1 MVFPVVGLIIYERAL
16 FLARGLQAA
25 ALKKWRGAL
34 IVIAAIKAIVECQTS
49 LGRR

>member
-16 FLARGLQAA
+16 FLAAACRRDGAQRRRGV
-25 ALKKWRGAL
+25 